1 MPEVSICCCLEAI
14 FPNQQEQLTHQ
25 LFRVTFKHGSLTE
38 VKNLNIV
45 FFISFTDGLFVYAEE
60 LTLRIAELLLIVY
73 SVRRRRSQTTTFLV
87 DSSFPFSGVFFQK
100 TSF

>member
-25 LFRVTFKHGSLTE
+25 LFRVTFKHGGLTE

-45 FFISFTDGLFVYAEE
+45 FFISFADGLFVYAEE
-60 LTLRIAELLLIVY
+60 LTLRIAELLLIN

-87 DSSFPFSGVFFQK
+87 DSSFPFSGAFFQK

>member
-1 MPEVSICCCLEAI
+1 MPEVSICCCLQAI

-25 LFRVTFKHGSLTE
+25 LFRVTFKHAGLTE

-45 FFISFTDGLFVYAEE
+45 FFMSFTDGFFVYAGENITE
-60 LTLRIAELLLIVY
+60 WLLINN
-73 SVRRRRSQTTTFLV
+73 VRRRRPQT
-87 DSSFPFSGVFFQK
+87 SPFVAGAFFQK